1 MRASRGVVQASLGV
15 FLVAAGGLIA
25 AQPASASGS
34 RAVSLTATTTT
45 ITEGDSAVVTLTLT
59 GAPAT
64 SDVIVNLKTVDG
76 TAKAGSDYTAL
87 NTSVRFH
94 PGDQTP
100 KTVSVATTKDLAPE
114 GNEYFS
120 VTIASTRN
128 ASVMNRNVN
137 FTLTDFVPTPAPFSC
152 QVRPRADELLWLI
165 PPVAG
170 ATSYDLT
177 MSSDTTGAVR
187 SISVIIPASAADP
200 TQGYDIR
207 FALIDANFANN
218 NGQLFH
224 GSMHTVVNGVA
235 TDASAQCYYVVPS
248 V

>member
-1 MRASRGVVQASLGV
+1 VQ
-15 FLVAAGGLIA
+15 
-25 AQPASASGS
+25 
-34 RAVSLTATTTT
+34 
-45 ITEGDSAVVTLTLT
+45 
-59 GAPAT
+59 
-64 SDVIVNLKTVDG
+64 
-76 TAKAGSDYTAL
+76 
-87 NTSVRFH
+87 
-94 PGDQTP
+94 
-100 KTVSVATTKDLAPE
+100 VATTKDLAPE
-114 GNEYFS
+114 GSETFS
-120 VTIASTRN
+120 VVVDSARN
-128 ASVMNRNVN
+128 SAIGTSAVT

-187 SISVIIPASAADP
+187 SLSVIIPASDADP
-200 TQGYDIR
+200 TQGYDIPY
-207 FALIDANFANN
+207 ALIDANFAND